1 MIELWHESV
10 LRRLLISPDAAHVRR
25 HFYDPY
31 APERVVRAP
40 VREVVPEVAG
50 ALDRALFV
58 RQLRAA
64 GHVEV
69 AAAKREFFNA
79 DLMVRE
85 IADKAVPL
93 ELGALAEADG
103 LVHGIWEARFNAASQ
118 RRPADPRLPGLH
130 GEVMTDIRES
140 GAFPPLLPAGPVH
153 RCGLMHLVVEDR
165 RAGWATNWREIAAEV
180 PA

>member
-1 MIELWHESV
+1 LWHESV
-10 LRRLLISPDAAHVRR
+10 LRVLLISPDAAHVRR

-40 VREVVPEVAG
+40 VRDVVDG
-50 ALDRALFV
+50 ALDGALFV

-69 AAAKREFFNA
+69 TAAKREFFNA
-79 DLMVRE
+79 DLMARE
-85 IADKAVPL
+85 IADKAVPF
-93 ELGALAEADG
+93 ELDALAEADG

-130 GEVMTDIRES
+130 GEVMADIRES

-153 RCGLMHLVVEDR
+153 RCGLMHVVVEDR
-165 RAGWATNWREIAAEV
+165 RAGWVTQWRAIAEEV